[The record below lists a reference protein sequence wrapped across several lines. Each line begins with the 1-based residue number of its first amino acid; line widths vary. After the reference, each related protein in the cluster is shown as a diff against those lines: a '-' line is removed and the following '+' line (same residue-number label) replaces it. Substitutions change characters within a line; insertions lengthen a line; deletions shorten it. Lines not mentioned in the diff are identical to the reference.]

1 MPLLGAHISIAGGI
15 SKAPLRGAELGCD
28 AIQLFV
34 KNNRQWTCP
43 ELSETEIA
51 KFKINLKQ
59 THIKIAFAHACYLI
73 NIATP
78 DEMIY
83 KKSCNC
89 LLLEYIRCEM
99 LGLKYI
105 IVHPGS
111 HQGAGEKSG
120 LRRVVQALNW
130 IFAHRPPKNVKI
142 LLESTS
148 GKGDNIAYC
157 FSHLREILDAVN
169 FPRGVGICLDTCHLF
184 SAGYDLRTAAK
195 YEQTLTVFDNIVGLK
210 HLYVIHL
217 NDSKYPLGS
226 RRDHH
231 EHIGKGKLGIEPF
244 RFLLNDIRL
253 QHLPMIIET
262 PKEQGNKMDIR
273 NLNVLQSLLNS
284 HKKNKIRKEG

>member
-34 KNNRQWTCP
+34 KNNLQWTGP
-43 ELSETEIA
+43 AFSESEIA
-51 KFKINLKQ
+51 KFKTNLQQ

-89 LLLEYIRCEM
+89 LLQEYICCEM

-111 HQGAGEKSG
+111 HHGAGEKFG
-120 LRRVVQALNW
+120 LRRVAQALNW
-130 IFAHRPPKNVKI
+130 IFAHRLPKNVKI

-148 GKGDNIAYC
+148 GQGDNIGYC
-157 FSHLREILDAVN
+157 FSHLREILN
-169 FPRGVGICLDTCHLF
+169 SINYPIGVGICLDTCHLF

-195 YEQTLTVFDNIVGLK
+195 YEQTLTDFDNTVGLK

-226 RRDHH
+226 RRDRH
-231 EHIGKGKLGIEPF
+231 EHIGNGKLGIEPF
-244 RFLLNDIRL
+244 RYLLNDSKL

-262 PKEQGNKMDIR
+262 PKEQGNKMDLR
-273 NLNVLQSLLNS
+273 NLNLLRSLLNS
-284 HKKNKIRKEG
+284 HKKKVSKN